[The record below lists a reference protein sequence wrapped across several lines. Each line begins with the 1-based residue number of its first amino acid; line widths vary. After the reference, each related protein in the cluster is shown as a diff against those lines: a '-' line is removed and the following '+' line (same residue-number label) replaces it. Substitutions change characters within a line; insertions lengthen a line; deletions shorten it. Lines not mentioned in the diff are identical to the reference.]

1 MRQKDLPAWSVDN
14 PEWTMTQCITA
25 WVVTLTGA
33 LFFFYEFIQMN
44 MFNSLSRPL
53 EQTFHLGAL
62 ELGIVAAFYFIS
74 DTLLVYPAGVLCDWF
89 SSKKLLI
96 TGMVMCIVG
105 TWLITLADDA
115 WFLIVAR
122 FLAGTASAFC
132 LLSVLRLAAQW
143 FPPSKMGQITGV
155 VIAFGM
161 LGGAVSQPPLVWL
174 IGHYGWREALHI
186 TALLG
191 VVILIA
197 IVFVVRDA
205 PKQKC
210 FAALQT
216 DQDQQRLS
224 WWQGFVGMVSRKNN
238 WLSALYIST
247 MNLPIML
254 LAGLFG
260 TQVLH
265 QAEGV
270 SVLQGST
277 ASMMIFIGT
286 IAGSPFFGYLSD
298 RVGSR
303 RWPMLIAAILALL
316 LFMFFVY
323 VPHLSALTYNV
334 LFFVLGFITA
344 AQIIGY
350 PVARE
355 SNPANVIG
363 TALGFLSVF
372 IFLMPA
378 LLQPLIGWILSASQG
393 VKMIAGVHWYA
404 YVAYQHAMWVL
415 VVGFVVSIVSA
426 WALSETFGQG

>member
-1 MRQKDLPAWSVDN
+1 MRQKDLPEWSVDV
-14 PEWTMTQCITA
+14 PEWTATQCITA

-33 LFFFYEFIQMN
+33 LFFLYEFIQMN
-44 MFNSLSRPL
+44 MFNSLSQPL
-53 EQTFHLGAL
+53 ERTFHLGAL
-62 ELGIVAAFYFIS
+62 QLGIVAAFYFIS
-74 DTLLVYPAGVLCDWF
+74 DALLVYPAGVFCDWF

-96 TGMVMCIVG
+96 VGMVMCIVG
-105 TWLITLADDA
+105 TWLLTLADNA

-161 LGGAVSQPPLVWL
+161 LGGAVSQTPLTWL
-174 IGHYGWREALHI
+174 IGQYGWREALRI
-186 TALLG
+186 TALVG
-191 VVILIA
+191 VVILAA
-197 IVFVVRDA
+197 IVLIVRDA
-205 PKQKC
+205 PRHKC

-216 DQDQQRLS
+216 ASHQEKLTWR
-224 WWQGFVGMVSRKNN
+224 QGFLCIISHQNN
-238 WLSALYIST
+238 WLAALYIAT

-260 TQVLH
+260 TQVLM
-265 QAEGV
+265 QDKGV
-270 SVLQGST
+270 TMLQGST
-277 ASMMIFIGT
+277 ASMMVFIGT
-286 IAGSPFFGYLSD
+286 IIGSPFFGYLSD

-303 RWPMLIAAILALL
+303 RWPMLIAAVLALL
-316 LFMFFVY
+316 LFVLFVY
-323 VPHLSALTYNV
+323 MPDLSSLTCSV

-350 PVARE
+350 PVVRE

-372 IFLMPA
+372 IFLLPA
-378 LLQPLIGWILSASQG
+378 LLQPLIGWILMTSAGGQI
-393 VKMIAGVHWYA
+393 IAGVHWYTHL
-404 YVAYQHAMWVL
+404 AYQHAMWVL
-415 VVGFVVSIVSA
+415 IIGFVVSIVSA